1 MPMRKSATEHSK
13 RGLKRHAKNLARKK
27 RSEDLKKFNDL
38 AYRVKTMQAMLESQK
53 EKAGTDE

>member
-13 RGLKRHAKNLARKK
+13 RGLKRHLKNVARKK

-38 AYRVKTMQAMLESQK
+38 AYRVKTMQAMMETQK
-53 EKAGTDE
+53 EQAE